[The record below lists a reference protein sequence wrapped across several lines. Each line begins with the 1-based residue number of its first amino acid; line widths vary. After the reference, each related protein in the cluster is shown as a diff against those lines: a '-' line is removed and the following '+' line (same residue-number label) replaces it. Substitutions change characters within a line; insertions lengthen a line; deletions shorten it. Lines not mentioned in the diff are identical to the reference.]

1 MATINIVSTSS
12 AKTSR
17 KDECIQKL
25 SDIQSDFDTK
35 IVKLHAT
42 KEDHIFF
49 QICQELG
56 QNINSYND
64 EMKDCNEG
72 DFIYI
77 YDAIKK
83 MLKDELTKTPN
94 YIKCIKKLMPD
105 IKKQVQRE
113 KETKDSHNEEN
124 SFKETVIQLE
134 EEVNKILEIAD
145 RALETE
151 QLEKQDP
158 IPGEPRISVLDHG
171 AHKSEEIDTKDKSTL
186 DYSENV
192 ATYFQQN

>member
-151 QLEKQDP
+151 QLEKQ
-158 IPGEPRISVLDHG
+158 VLLGTDQ
-171 AHKSEEIDTKDKSTL
+171 KDVHEQGT
-186 DYSENV
+186 
-192 ATYFQQN
+192 TYKQGL